1 MTEEEYLAK
10 LQELK
15 ALKAEEEGWT
25 PRAIADEV
33 GNAVGGGLIRGGIG
47 LAGLPVDLVNLATQ
61 GGQAGLRKL
70 GWMGEE
76 NIIPPIP
83 GGSNDIQNFLEEQ
96 AGSPIPTAR
105 SKPGEYVQAGTAGL
119 VGGVG
124 NKANMA
130 LGAISGLLGKGAYDA
145 TGNPWAAAAASMVPF
160 GTKAAWQIF
169 RPRVA
174 ETTAKNLT
182 RNMTKEDWAATK
194 ALSKEFEPF
203 GDMMPAQAL
212 PKHTQAGG
220 LAGELAGSSEGT
232 SIVDALVRQQRVP
245 PGGVSQVDRAVGSLQ
260 KEAADLYALGDK
272 VKPTRA
278 TKINLLRETRK
289 LPKELGV
296 ARGGELHK
304 SLTREIDDLRNV
316 LKDKDLTARQLSV
329 HADKLSGK
337 KDFVDGA
344 GPFYPAAASK
354 VAEAAK
360 KTHPALA
367 AADDVIARKKE
378 LQEALG
384 RVRIPMQ
391 GGLAGTDPG
400 AVAPNTFVA
409 GAGAATGHSL
419 VAGAAI
425 ARMARSIVRGNP
437 EKKLAEALSDPTFRK
452 LEALVGS
459 GRLPDTVRNALLAGI
474 QAEMQLLQ
482 E

>member
-25 PRAIADEV
+25 PRAIANEV
-33 GNAVGGGLIRGGIG
+33 GNTMANGLIKGGIG
-47 LAGLPVDLVNLATQ
+47 LAGMPVDLLNLATQ

-70 GWMGEE
+70 GWMEGE
-76 NIIPPIP
+76 NVIPALP
-83 GGSNDIQNFLEEQ
+83 GGSSDIRDFLEKQ
-96 AGSPIPTAR
+96 AGSPVPAPQ
-105 SKPGEYVQAGTAGL
+105 SKPGQYASSAISGA
-119 VGGVG
+119 VGGAG
-124 NKANMA
+124 SKASMA
-130 LGAISGLLGKGAYDA
+130 LGALSGLMGEGAYDM
-145 TGNPWAAAAASMVPF
+145 TGNPWAAAAASMIPF
-160 GTKAAWQIF
+160 GVKAGWQIF

-182 RNMTKEDWAATK
+182 RNMTKDDWASTK

-220 LAGELAGSSEGT
+220 LAEELAGSAEGT
-232 SIVDALVRQQRVP
+232 AIVDALVRQQRVP
-245 PGGVSQVDRAVGSLQ
+245 PGGRSQVDRAVGSLQ
-260 KEAADLYALGDK
+260 DEAAALYAQGDK
-272 VKPTRA
+272 VRPTRA
-278 TKINLLRETRK
+278 TKVDLLREVRK

-296 ARGGELHK
+296 ARGGDLHK

-316 LKDKDLTARQLSV
+316 LKDKSLTARQLSV

-337 KDFVDGA
+337 TDFVDGA
-344 GPFYPAAASK
+344 GPFYPAAAGK

-360 KTHPALA
+360 KTHPAIA
-367 AADDVIARKKE
+367 AADDVIARKKD
-378 LQEALG
+378 LQEALS

-391 GGLAGTDPG
+391 GGMAGTDPG

-452 LEALVGS
+452 LETLVGS
-459 GRLPDTVRNALLAGI
+459 GRLPDTTRQALRAAI
-474 QAEMQLLQ
+474 QAEMQFLQ
-482 E
+482 D